1 MKEKTLLKI
10 AFVLTII
17 AIILY
22 VICVITFAD
31 NGLSTTYSHYKPE
44 ELNHIKYVLPNSSV
58 IIRLPSE
65 NWEQS
70 WPQIYVYYCAD
81 DRGNIQKCIYRYH
94 RYKIASGSLVDPYI
108 ETSYVDL
115 KDKTSKGTLQTSYRK
130 FWGTSNKFYTYK
142 IEVINESDMIAAVF
156 FDNDFYDKHP
166 DASIEGGYSTYTKA
180 STALG
185 LLPQI
190 SGSFLETNTYLPH
203 SANAANFEVIGYNL
217 PEGNLN
223 ISLHKIVDGNKT
235 RVKTITSTTND
246 ISEINERY
254 ECGQLELGEYEIEI
268 MYTYPDV
275 ETGLN
280 KVAFDTLNF
289 TISNSSSQDGTY
301 EVSLGD
307 SIHTVDNYFNR
318 IWIIEN
324 PIKNLTYNSV
334 PSVRIKGNLEFL
346 EKQGIL
352 QKWGYKNVDNID
364 EIDVSLPYGLGKLN
378 SVWLNDY
385 YLGEFN
391 FENVESLNFNFNI
404 PESKLNRGLNTIY
417 ITSYTG
423 SDVSRTYANFER
435 NGSYHHL
442 FSGIDFYYKTSDQ
455 PGPGGGGVG
464 GDDPYND
471 GIDIGSPPNRA
482 NYQSG
487 LYGDIQFALDYIVYL
502 IKIPFKVIFGG
513 LGWLV
518 ENFTNMFSWVGEL
531 TSMIGTWFGF
541 LPSEIRLLILGVIVC
556 TFVGFAI
563 SIFKK

>member
-1 MKEKTLLKI
+1 MKEKLLLKI
-10 AFVLTII
+10 ILVLITII
-17 AIILY
+17 LILTFVSIIVY
-22 VICVITFAD
+22 ADDTFYEAVANYID
-31 NGLSTTYSHYKPE
+31 YENDK
-44 ELNHIKYVLPNSSV
+44 IRYVLPYEGITMNLS
-58 IIRLPSE
+58 LAD
-65 NWEQS
+65 WES
-70 WPQIYVYYCAD
+70 IGTSTYKFYYCSDSRATEYGYYAKEHKKKFLKN
-81 DRGNIQKCIYRYH
+81 GNIEEILDTRDK
-94 RYKIASGSLVDPYI
+94 SS
-108 ETSYVDL
+108 
-115 KDKTSKGTLQTSYRK
+115 KTSGFTFLRKNATSSKY
-130 FWGTSNKFYTYK
+130 TIVTYK
-142 IEVINESDMIAAVF
+142 LRLVNKSDRIAVF
-156 FDNDFYDKHP
+156 GFENEFFKNNTGVSL
-166 DASIEGGYSTYTKA
+166 AGGYYSYED
-180 STALG
+180 ALAA
-185 LLPQI
+185 LNLMPQI
-190 SGSFLETNTYLPH
+190 SGSFLDTNTYLPY
-203 SANAANFEVIGYNL
+203 SANSVMFDVLGSNL
-217 PEGNLN
+217 PNGSLD
-223 ISLHKIVDGNKT
+223 ISLYKIVDGNKT
-235 RVKTITSTTND
+235 RVKTIDSFEN
-246 ISEINERY
+246 ELNELNERY
-254 ECGQLELGEYEIEI
+254 TCGQLELGDYEVEI
-268 MYTYPDV
+268 IYTYPDV

-280 KVAFDTLNF
+280 KVAFETLNF
-289 TISNSSSQDGTY
+289 TISNSSSQNGTY
-301 EVSLGD
+301 EVSLGN

-318 IWIIEN
+318 IWVIEN

-352 QKWGYKNVDNID
+352 QKWGYKNVDIID
-364 EIDVSLPYGLGKLN
+364 EIDVSIPYGLGKLN

-423 SDVSRTYANFER
+423 SDISRTYANFER

>member
-22 VICVITFAD
+22 GISVITYAD
-31 NGLSTTYSHYKPE
+31 DDFYTNYSLYNSSTRNKY
-44 ELNHIKYVLPNSSV
+44 IRYVLPQGSVNIYLPETNWNQSWSVVGVYYAPDRRATVQNFRVRIHQKEKVNGNLVNPFINSLDYDLIDLSLKGVHVSPQRNSS
-58 IIRLPSE
+58 
-65 NWEQS
+65 
-70 WPQIYVYYCAD
+70 
-81 DRGNIQKCIYRYH
+81 
-94 RYKIASGSLVDPYI
+94 
-108 ETSYVDL
+108 SY
-115 KDKTSKGTLQTSYRK
+115 
-130 FWGTSNKFYTYK
+130 YTYK
-142 IEVINESDMIAAVF
+142 IVAYNDSDMIAAIF
-156 FDNDFYDKHP
+156 FDNDIYDKHH
-166 DASIEGGYSTYTKA
+166 DASIGGGYSTYAEA

-190 SGSFLETNTYLPH
+190 SGSLLDTNTYLPY
-203 SANAANFEVIGYNL
+203 SANSVMFDVLGSNL
-217 PEGNLN
+217 PNGSLD
-223 ISLHKIVDGNKT
+223 ISLYKIVDGNKT
-235 RVKTITSTTND
+235 RVKTINSFEN
-246 ISEINERY
+246 EIPELNERY
-254 ECGQLELGEYEIEI
+254 ACGQLELGDYEIEI
-268 MYTYPDV
+268 MYIYPDV

-318 IWIIEN
+318 IWVIEN

-352 QKWGYKNVDNID
+352 QKWGYKNVDIID

-442 FSGIDFYYKTSDQ
+442 FSGIDFYYKTSEQ
-455 PGPGGGGVG
+455 PGPGSGGVG

-513 LGWLV
+513 LGGLV

>member
-1 MKEKTLLKI
+1 MKERTLLKI

-17 AIILY
+17 AVILY
-22 VICVITFAD
+22 VISVITYAD
-31 NGLSTTYSHYKPE
+31 DDFYTQYSLYKSSTRDTY
-44 ELNHIKYVLPNSSV
+44 IKYVLPQSSV
-58 IIRLPSE
+58 RIYLPDD
-65 NWEQS
+65 NWKETS
-70 WPQIYVYYCAD
+70 GLVNVYYAPD
-81 DRGNIQKCIYRYH
+81 SRATFKRFLVRIHKKEKVGGNLINPFIT
-94 RYKIASGSLVDPYI
+94 SLDY
-108 ETSYVDL
+108 DL
-115 KDKTSKGTLQTSYRK
+115 VKSNSKGWSISIQRNSKSY
-130 FWGTSNKFYTYK
+130 YAYK
-142 IEVINESDMIAAVF
+142 IEAYNDSDRIAAIF
-156 FDNDFYDKHP
+156 FDNDIYDVQP
-166 DASIEGGYSTYTKA
+166 DASIGGGYNTYAEA
-180 STALG
+180 SYALG
-185 LLPQI
+185 LLPII
-190 SGSFLETNTYLPH
+190 SGSFLDTNNYMPY
-203 SANAANFEVIGYNL
+203 SANSVMFDVLGSNL
-217 PEGNLN
+217 PDG
-223 ISLHKIVDGNKT
+223 SLDITLYKIVDGNKT
-235 RVKTITSTTND
+235 RVKTITSFEN
-246 ISEINERY
+246 EIPELNERY
-254 ECGQLELGEYEIEI
+254 ACGQLELGDYEIEI
-268 MYTYPDV
+268 IYTYPDD

-301 EVSLGD
+301 DISLGD

-318 IWIIEN
+318 IWVIEN

-423 SDVSRTYANFER
+423 SDISRTYANFER

-442 FSGIDFYYKTSDQ
+442 FSGIDFYYKTSEQ

-487 LYGDIQFALDYIVYL
+487 IYGDIQYALDYIVYL

-541 LPSEIRLLILGVIVC
+541 LPNEIRLLILGVIVC

>member
-1 MKEKTLLKI
+1 
-10 AFVLTII
+10 
-17 AIILY
+17 
-22 VICVITFAD
+22 
-31 NGLSTTYSHYKPE
+31 
-44 ELNHIKYVLPNSSV
+44 
-58 IIRLPSE
+58 
-65 NWEQS
+65 
-70 WPQIYVYYCAD
+70 
-81 DRGNIQKCIYRYH
+81 
-94 RYKIASGSLVDPYI
+94 
-108 ETSYVDL
+108 
-115 KDKTSKGTLQTSYRK
+115 
-130 FWGTSNKFYTYK
+130 
-142 IEVINESDMIAAVF
+142 
-156 FDNDFYDKHP
+156 
-166 DASIEGGYSTYTKA
+166 
-180 STALG
+180 
-185 LLPQI
+185 
-190 SGSFLETNTYLPH
+190 
-203 SANAANFEVIGYNL
+203 
-217 PEGNLN
+217 
-223 ISLHKIVDGNKT
+223 
-235 RVKTITSTTND
+235 
-246 ISEINERY
+246 
-254 ECGQLELGEYEIEI
+254 

-301 EVSLGD
+301 EVSLGN

-318 IWIIEN
+318 IWVIEN

-423 SDVSRTYANFER
+423 SDISRTYANFER

-442 FSGIDFYYKTSDQ
+442 FSGIDFYYKTSDL

-471 GIDIGSPPNRA
+471 GINIGNPPNRA

-487 LYGDIQFALDYIVYL
+487 IYGDIQFALDYIVYL